1 MIVPTTASEG
11 AQTIP
16 LPQGMVSTQPRN
28 TAQGHEERAM
38 PEPSSDASS
47 PREAMSEET
56 TSQGF
61 FGKVFNR
68 CQQFFKSG
76 KKGREER
83 RIVTADQ
90 VMTRFFPV
98 TFARQKGMVK
108 KADGKATQRKLKTGN
123 AKKGDSTKAVC
134 RFTISTRSK
143 NTDMSFQDVPSPVK
157 KDGSP
162 QEQLT
167 PQADAIRPPSTS
179 TLPAEPPAE
188 TEIIPRDIFL
198 PLEEGTGLR
207 HVFPWMNTEAPTTMA
222 IEAIVI
228 PEELGTGLSHVF
240 PRINKEAPAPTAADG
255 IVIPEEQ
262 GLGLSHVF
270 PFLGR
275 SKDDEKDII
284 YYPEDTI
291 GDLASTHSP
300 AQDEITIP
308 EEQGSGLGHVFP
320 FMGQGEN
327 NDIVTYP
334 EIPAATDAGEFPP
347 TQIVIPEE
355 EGTGLAHVFPFLT
368 QNEQDFIV
376 TYPEVRSTA
385 QEEESAL
392 EQTLIPEE
400 EGSGLSHV
408 FPWMSGI
415 QDEGEDFTSED
426 EIALTSDTAHKPGE

>member
-1 MIVPTTASEG
+1 MIAPTTASEG

-16 LPQGMVSTQPRN
+16 LPQGMVSTRPRN
-28 TAQGHEERAM
+28 TAQGHEEYVM
-38 PEPSSDASS
+38 PESFCDASS
-47 PREAMSEET
+47 PREAMSEGT
-56 TSQGF
+56 SSQGF
-61 FGKVFNR
+61 FGKVFSR
-68 CQQFFKSG
+68 CKQFFNSG
-76 KKGREER
+76 KKGLKETR
-83 RIVTADQ
+83 VLTAEQ
-90 VMTRFFPV
+90 VMARFFAF
-98 TFARQKGMVK
+98 TFARQKGMGK
-108 KADGKATQRKLKTGN
+108 KAEGRATQRKLKTSN
-123 AKKGDSTKAVC
+123 AKKGDSTKAVS
-134 RFTISTRSK
+134 RFPFNTIY
-143 NTDMSFQDVPSPVK
+143 NTDMSFQHVPSPVK

-167 PQADAIRPPSTS
+167 PHADAIRCPSTS

-188 TEIIPRDIFL
+188 TKIIPRDIFL
-198 PLEEGTGLR
+198 PLEEGTGLS
-207 HVFPWMNTEAPTTMA
+207 HVFPWINKEAQAPTA
-222 IEAIVI
+222 ADEIVI
-228 PEELGTGLSHVF
+228 PEE
-240 PRINKEAPAPTAADG
+240 P
-255 IVIPEEQ
+255 

-308 EEQGSGLGHVFP
+308 EEQGSGLGHDFP

-327 NDIVTYP
+327 DDIVTYP
-334 EIPAATDAGEFPP
+334 EIPAATDAGEFSP
-347 TQIVIPEE
+347 TQIVIRE

-368 QNEQDFIV
+368 QNEQDVIV

-415 QDEGEDFTSED
+415 QDEGEGFTSED